1 MAKIELSKE
10 LFPGG
15 SITKNITFAEKLK
28 EIKGL
33 SGATEQEL
41 LDKAQQLIVFADFV
55 NAYLDVDGS
64 EVVWESVQNKT
75 PISPVVTASLSSAI
89 PPPPPPPLPNT
100 GAPPPPPPPP
110 PMKGIPPPPPILK
123 KGVPPPPPPLPTS
136 NGNVPLPPKAQS
148 PETILNASINKLL
161 EFFDSKAN
169 SLNSNKSS
177 LNFNVKNLDVAYNNL
192 NAVIMPPKPVEKPAE
207 PKSKK
212 LAVTQ
217 KKQDK
222 HFVSIVA
229 ITNSL
234 MSLMTNGAI
243 TVEQAAKI
251 YSFFKRN
258 IEQHNKEIK
267 EHSEDIE
274 KYRGLFEFDIQ
285 EFKDKFTSIL
295 SGETFETTIIK
306 EELTKIKMV
315 SHETFDDYSNEQ
327 IEIDRSL
334 LVGRQ
339 LDLNRQLKIIE
350 NEMLF
355 RGRFNLDI
363 SELSEKKKV
372 LEISLSF
379 LKDNIAEINRLYKEQ
394 LIKLKIYS
402 NKRNRKK
409 EFDKSAAKKSQ
420 ATKKTV
426 IEEPAKQQ
434 KIDPEQQRKNFFKL
448 VIGTSDEASVI
459 RDKISDLQK
468 DGGIF
473 ATCLNLDEYI
483 NFMEKARV
491 YLLGPGIIE
500 SLSLTEDEKRIFSNA
515 CITSFDYC
523 SLAEQSIISLA
534 TKGKINLEYIEKNLI
549 GLEDGQHLFEIDSV
563 QPGIIKAQARE
574 VPPTKQAGYKLY
586 KTMSAY
592 DKQVYLSEHFTDMLR
607 EATSKDKFISDFFSL
622 VEMNKIIS
630 LLSLDKN
637 LDYDSEAANTKI
649 INAMSQFFSKPQP
662 TYIDLIND
670 PEKDHRKTY
679 PVCLI
684 EDLLE
689 KIKIKD
695 KSGKEKEMLREF
707 ISEHGVQYKLEDLP
721 SGKKSARQDAREKK
735 EAKKAAEDA
744 LKVAE
749 AVKNAA
755 VKPNDSV
762 GVSNNESSTIMLAQP
777 DTEEVLRLRQEIAE
791 LKAEIAQLRE
801 INEQQDKAKVAVHDK
816 TAKSLVD
823 VAVGTEKRSAEDH
836 PYLGV
841 ARANVLFT
849 FNVVKELEESVRIP
863 STLVITEHD
872 SKFAKRFED
881 FNRELQEKIHRNKRL
896 LNSIEE
902 QVDRVEGEK
911 PVETTLNNL
920 NLQEKDVNEIAIYH
934 NLSVE
939 QLESRSLKI
948 TETDPDTN
956 KQVDFVNISY
966 SQEGHVDKRI
976 SKNIIKIDSVKLN
989 DEGELDDKA
998 CFMMVMSARDLS
1010 KSKKFTIDNCEHRPE
1025 TAMKLFIIGKI
1036 LGLTP
1041 VVDDKTNEV
1050 IKHYMPGSSSLLT
1063 SFKECYIKVREEP
1076 GLSNEEILR
1085 FIRNDPQHK
1094 TTKKS

>member
-15 SITKNITFAEKLK
+15 SITANITFAEKLK

-64 EVVWESVQNKT
+64 EVVWESVQNK
-75 PISPVVTASLSSAI
+75 I
-89 PPPPPPPLPNT
+89 PT
-100 GAPPPPPPPP
+100 
-110 PMKGIPPPPPILK
+110 K
-123 KGVPPPPPPLPTS
+123 PPPPPLPTY

-161 EFFDSKAN
+161 EFFDSKVN

-192 NAVIMPPKPVEKPAE
+192 NAVVIPPKPVEKPAE

-285 EFKDKFTSIL
+285 EFKNKFIDVL
-295 SGETFETTIIK
+295 AGETFGETKLK
-306 EELTKIKMV
+306 EVLNNIKMV
-315 SHETFDDYSNEQ
+315 PHETFDDYSNEQ

-334 LVGRQ
+334 LVGRE
-339 LDLNRQLKIIE
+339 LDLNRQLRIIE

-355 RGRFNLDI
+355 RGKFKLDI
-363 SELSEKKKV
+363 SELLEKKKV

-420 ATKKTV
+420 ATKKTT

-448 VIGTSDEASVI
+448 VIGTSDEAIVI
-459 RDKISDLQK
+459 RNKISDLQK

-483 NFMEKARV
+483 NFMEKARA

-523 SLAEQSIISLA
+523 SLVEQSIISLA

-549 GLEDGQHLFEIDSV
+549 GLADGQHLFEINSV
-563 QPGIIKAQARE
+563 SPNTIEVQARE
-574 VPPTKQAGYKLY
+574 VPITKQAGYKLY
-586 KTMSAY
+586 KTMLAY
-592 DKQVYLSEHFTDMLR
+592 NKQAYLSEHFIDILN
-607 EATSKDKFISDFFSL
+607 EANSKGKFISDFFSL

-649 INAMSQFFSKPQP
+649 INAVSQFFSKPQP

-670 PEKDHRKTY
+670 PEKDYRKTY

-684 EDLLE
+684 EALLE

-707 ISEHGVQYKLEDLP
+707 ISEHGVQYKLEELP

-777 DTEEVLRLRQEIAE
+777 DTEEVLRLRQEIA
-791 LKAEIAQLRE
+791 QLRE
-801 INEQQDKAKVAVHDK
+801 INEQQEKAKVAVHDK

-836 PYLGV
+836 PYLVV

-872 SKFAKRFED
+872 SKFAKRFEG
-881 FNRELQEKIHRNKRL
+881 FNRELQEKINRNKRL

-920 NLQEKDVNEIAIYH
+920 HLQEKDVNEIAIYH

-966 SQEGHVDKRI
+966 SKEGHVDKRI

>member
-15 SITKNITFAEKLK
+15 SITANITFAEKLK

-64 EVVWESVQNKT
+64 EVVWESVQNK
-75 PISPVVTASLSSAI
+75 I
-89 PPPPPPPLPNT
+89 PT
-100 GAPPPPPPPP
+100 
-110 PMKGIPPPPPILK
+110 K
-123 KGVPPPPPPLPTS
+123 PPPPPLPTY

-161 EFFDSKAN
+161 EFFDSKVN

-192 NAVIMPPKPVEKPAE
+192 NAVVIPPKPVEKPAE

-285 EFKDKFTSIL
+285 EFKNKFIDVL
-295 SGETFETTIIK
+295 AGETFGETKLK
-306 EELTKIKMV
+306 EVLNNIKMV
-315 SHETFDDYSNEQ
+315 PHETFDDYSNEQ

-334 LVGRQ
+334 LVGRE
-339 LDLNRQLKIIE
+339 LDLNRQLRIIE

-355 RGRFNLDI
+355 RGKFKLDI
-363 SELSEKKKV
+363 SELLEKKKV

-420 ATKKTV
+420 ATKKTT

-448 VIGTSDEASVI
+448 VIGTSDEAIVI
-459 RDKISDLQK
+459 RNKISDLQK

-483 NFMEKARV
+483 NFMEKARA

-523 SLAEQSIISLA
+523 SLVEQSIISLA

-549 GLEDGQHLFEIDSV
+549 GLADGQHLFEINSV
-563 QPGIIKAQARE
+563 SPNTIEVQARE
-574 VPPTKQAGYKLY
+574 VPITKQAGYKLY
-586 KTMSAY
+586 KTMLAY
-592 DKQVYLSEHFTDMLR
+592 NKQAYLSEHFIDILN
-607 EATSKDKFISDFFSL
+607 EANSKGKFISDFFSL

-670 PEKDHRKTY
+670 PEKDYRKTY

-684 EDLLE
+684 EALLE

-707 ISEHGVQYKLEDLP
+707 ISEHGVQYKLEELP
-721 SGKKSARQDAREKK
+721 SGKKSARQEAKEKK
-735 EAKKAAEDA
+735 AKAAEDA

-777 DTEEVLRLRQEIAE
+777 DTEEVLRLRQEIA
-791 LKAEIAQLRE
+791 QLRE
-801 INEQQDKAKVAVHDK
+801 INEQQEKAKVAVHDK

-836 PYLGV
+836 PYLVV

-849 FNVVKELEESVRIP
+849 FN
-863 STLVITEHD
+863 
-872 SKFAKRFED
+872 
-881 FNRELQEKIHRNKRL
+881 
-896 LNSIEE
+896 
-902 QVDRVEGEK
+902 
-911 PVETTLNNL
+911 
-920 NLQEKDVNEIAIYH
+920 
-934 NLSVE
+934 
-939 QLESRSLKI
+939 
-948 TETDPDTN
+948 
-956 KQVDFVNISY
+956 
-966 SQEGHVDKRI
+966 
-976 SKNIIKIDSVKLN
+976 N